1 MLIYDLNQDLNPMT
15 KPCYSW
21 WVQHE
26 KRGGVLKGSNGKEN
40 LSDYKSL
47 GLSQN
52 LKRKDIFVRCTK
64 PLCIHEM
71 HNYHLIIINKSIIL
85 SITDRQKQN

>member
-1 MLIYDLNQDLNPMT
+1 MRRDTLNTLQDSENAMRRYKGT
-15 KPCYSW
+15 FFCCG
-21 WVQHE
+21 
-26 KRGGVLKGSNGKEN
+26 GGVLKGSNGKEN